1 MKCVIP
7 GANVKV
13 LARAIHALGKIG
25 EELYVLPQDQSLSFR
40 TVSMTNSAYCDFTFN
55 HQFFSYYNY
64 GNLEEDDASK
74 CKVSM
79 RAAMSAF
86 KTPNTMDKLVETC
99 HIKLQA
105 NATKLIIVLN
115 YKNSV
120 RKTFLLAILNCEILQ
135 ASYNKDN
142 VPNHLIIQPKIL
154 SDAIQN
160 FQQNLTEITLDVSSD
175 KILLRNYVNE
185 TSNLSNLTRTQ
196 LALAIGEFDT
206 YKIGQDACVTFCMKE
221 VRPFLSLAEMVERP
235 IHLLFEIAG
244 RPVVFVVKDISF
256 EANLVLSTINPDLG
270 NSGISDT
277 SIHNRRQAVK
287 KRGALQRS
295 VKPTKAKEK
304 TTKTS
309 KNKTTASTGSSII
322 QSINSSDKSTPKAK
336 GSKKLQTVKV
346 DVHSSKVAGVQSAQI
361 SNDPDRTIPVTDNQP
376 SSSAGSRRRSSFIA
390 ETPSSHSSSPRARI
404 LSGASSASIFTPAS
418 KRRTS
423 GDDGNY
429 SDPQPM
435 EQDDVVPSSP
445 PPRSS
450 KKAKIIFKKCLQA
463 TFDPTSVPGHDMM
476 LAKDSDEESN

>member
-7 GANVKV
+7 GTNVKI

-25 EELYVLPQDQSLSFR
+25 EELYVLPQERSLSFR

-55 HQFFSYYNY
+55 DQYFSYYNF

-86 KTPNTMDKLVETC
+86 KTPNLMDKLVETC

-120 RKTFLLAILNCEILQ
+120 RKTFLLAILNCENLQ

-142 VPNHLIIQPKIL
+142 VPNHLIVQPKIL
-154 SDAIQN
+154 SDAVQN

-175 KILLRNYVNE
+175 KILLRNYVND

-196 LALAIGEFDT
+196 LALAVGEFDT
-206 YKIGQDACVTFCMKE
+206 YTIGQDACVTFCMKE
-221 VRPFLSLAEMVERP
+221 VRPIMSIAELVERP
-235 IHLLFEIAG
+235 LHLLFEVAG
-244 RPVVFVVKDISF
+244 RPVVFILKDISF

-270 NSGISDT
+270 NSGLSDA

-287 KRGALQRS
+287 KRGALQRG
-295 VKPTKAKEK
+295 TKSSKTKEK
-304 TTKTS
+304 PAKKS
-309 KNKTTASTGSSII
+309 KVSSVAGSSMI
-322 QSINSSDKSTPKAK
+322 QSVNTDNSPMTKGKKVPTIAEKAVKSPRT
-336 GSKKLQTVKV
+336 
-346 DVHSSKVAGVQSAQI
+346 
-361 SNDPDRTIPVTDNQP
+361 SNDSDRTVPVSD
-376 SSSAGSRRRSSFIA
+376 GSGRRRSSLIA
-390 ETPSSHSSSPRARI
+390 ETLSEQSTPSGRT
-404 LSGASSASIFTPAS
+404 LSGASSASIFTPAG

-423 GDDGNY
+423 GNDGNY
-429 SDPQPM
+429 FDDQPM
-435 EQDDVVPSSP
+435 EQDDIVPSSP

-450 KKAKIIFKKCLQA
+450 KKARMIFKKCLQA
-463 TFDPTSVPGHDMM
+463 TFDPTSLPGHDLV
-476 LAKDSDEESN
+476 LAKDSDEESD